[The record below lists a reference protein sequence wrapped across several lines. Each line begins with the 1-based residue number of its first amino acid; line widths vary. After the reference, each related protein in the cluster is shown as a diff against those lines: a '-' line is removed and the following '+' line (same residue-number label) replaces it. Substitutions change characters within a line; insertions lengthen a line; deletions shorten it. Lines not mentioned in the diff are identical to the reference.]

1 MYSNLSI
8 GPSFQGTISVRV
20 VEGLKGKTPIFGQQ
34 VRYKTTAEQDFDSIM
49 FVGGAM
55 QDKKENMPIWV
66 GKLFNYLNKQQLI
79 DDSGKSVLKLDPSNT
94 KDYSMSVVGTH
105 SVVVKAPYQ
114 VNDVNIEMFSEIFT

>member
-8 GPSFQGTISVRV
+8 GPSFQGTISVKV
-20 VEGLKGKTPIFGQQ
+20 VKELKGKTPIFGQH
-34 VRYKTTAEQDFDSIM
+34 VMYKTTAEQDFDSIM

-66 GKLFNYLNKQQLI
+66 GKLFNYLNKQQLV

-94 KDYSMSVVGTH
+94 KDYSMSIVGTH
-105 SVVVKAPYQ
+105 SVITKAPYQ
-114 VNDVNIEMFSEIFT
+114 VNDVNIEMFSEIFA